1 MNKNRVMDRKEIIE
15 KVNDFLIEELEID
28 KEKIFPEAHL
38 KEDIGIDSLDYIDI
52 VVIVHRVFGFKIQSS
67 ELKDVKTLN
76 DFYDYIE
83 SKVMD
88 EG

>member
-1 MNKNRVMDRKEIIE
+1 MDRKEIIE

>member
-1 MNKNRVMDRKEIIE
+1 MDRKEIIE

-28 KEKIFPEAHL
+28 KEKIFPEARL

-76 DFYDYIE
+76 EFYDYIE

>member
-1 MNKNRVMDRKEIIE
+1 MERKEIIE

-28 KEKIFPEAHL
+28 EEKISPEARL

-76 DFYDYIE
+76 EFYDYIE

>member
-1 MNKNRVMDRKEIIE
+1 MERKEIIE

-28 KEKIFPEAHL
+28 EEKISPEARL